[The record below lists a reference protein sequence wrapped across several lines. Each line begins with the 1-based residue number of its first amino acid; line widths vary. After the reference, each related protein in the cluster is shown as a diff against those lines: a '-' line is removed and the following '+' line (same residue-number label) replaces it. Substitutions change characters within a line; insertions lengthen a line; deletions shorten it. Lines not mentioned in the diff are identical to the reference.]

1 MILWK
6 NTYEKE
12 WLKKMRKIIKAEL
25 IMLIGEIKQ
34 YYVNYIFYNLGMII
48 LFCGIF
54 YNYFSDKNDNLVL
67 AMLISA
73 VLWQISTNA
82 IQYYSYLIQDE
93 AMMGTLEQM
102 FLSKTSFHKIIISKT
117 IVNMGFVIIKGGF
130 LFLVCMLFFCK
141 QLSDIHINFIQLLMI
156 LCIFSVTVIVF
167 YGIGGLFGGLSL
179 YFKRISAVINVI
191 NYFLLMF
198 TGILKDPMTY
208 AKNFAIC
215 IRLLPI
221 TNANIL
227 IGEILA
233 NETKKVDILCFVIS
247 CLIFLLAGIVGMN
260 TMIKLARKDGKL
272 GQY

>member
-1 MILWK
+1 
-6 NTYEKE
+6 
-12 WLKKMRKIIKAEL
+12 MRKIVKAEL

-34 YYVNYIFYNLGMII
+34 YYVNYIFYNLGMIV

-54 YNYFSDKNDNLVL
+54 YNYFSDQKENTVL

-73 VLWQISTNA
+73 VLWQICTNA

-102 FLSKTSFHKIIISKT
+102 FLSKTSFSKIIVSKT
-117 IVNMGFVIIKGGF
+117 VVNMGFVIIKGGL
-130 LFLVCMLFFCK
+130 LFMICMLIFCK
-141 QLSDIHINFIQLLMI
+141 NLFALKINLVQVLMI
-156 LCIFSVTVIVF
+156 IGIFISTVVVF

-179 YFKRISAVINVI
+179 YFKRISSAINVI

-198 TGILKDPMTY
+198 TGILKNPMSYT
-208 AKNFAIC
+208 KSFEI
-215 IRLLPI
+215 ITRMVPI

-227 IGEILA
+227 INSILDDEIKL
-233 NETKKVDILCFVIS
+233 EDITWFFATSML
-247 CLIFLLAGIVGMN
+247 FLLVGIMGMN
-260 TMIKLARKDGKL
+260 RMIKMARKDGKL